1 MEAWTEEPSLPDSGL
16 HSDIYS
22 CGPLGPLL
30 CFPSLSFSHIP
41 SPPRQASLQY
51 HPPHKKTPNDS
62 ELVSSMS
69 GHWNCSFCPRD
80 RHPYFMTG
88 RAHPNLPYFCK
99 AAFLS
104 QTDKPPSSVSQLP
117 VHAGVFGFL
126 FLFQMTF
133 FHIKNAEKVHF
144 KEDRQF

>member
-1 MEAWTEEPSLPDSGL
+1 MDRGAQTLGCTVMLTAAAPWAPFSVFLLSPSPTY
-16 HSDIYS
+16 H
-22 CGPLGPLL
+22 
-30 CFPSLSFSHIP
+30 H
-41 SPPRQASLQY
+41 PPRQASLQY

-62 ELVSSMS
+62 ELVSAMS
-69 GHWNCSFCPRD
+69 SRWNCSFCPRD
-80 RHPYFMTG
+80 RHPYFTTG
-88 RAHPNLPYFCK
+88 RAQPNLPYFCK

-144 KEDRQF
+144 KEDCQF